1 MILKVGSEQSTA
13 WSVFEA
19 EVTPGF
25 DVGAHL
31 HQSAEELFY
40 ILDGELDL
48 LAFEPV
54 ARTAGDWQSWQSASG
69 ARVMRGGPGSAMFVP
84 AGCPHAFAN
93 PGTVPARMLFL
104 VSPPGHEHYL
114 DEIGE
119 QIADGGP
126 PNPEMMGSD
135 ARIRLFRHTR
145 AINNRLARSPAR
157 RLERNNYSER
167 TRGSPDPRIPR
178 DSGPASSGLP
188 GSGEWPAGITRYGRP
203 AQL

>member
-1 MILKVGSEQSTA
+1 MTDGLVLPPGAGRAVRGAGMTLKVGAEQSTA

-104 VSPPGHEHYL
+104 VFRQAMSTTWTNSP
-114 DEIGE
+114 
-119 QIADGGP
+119 
-126 PNPEMMGSD
+126 S
-135 ARIRLFRHTR
+135 
-145 AINNRLARSPAR
+145 RSPRAAR
-157 RLERNNYSER
+157 P
-167 TRGSPDPRIPR
+167 TRR
-178 DSGPASSGLP
+178 
-188 GSGEWPAGITRYGRP
+188 
-203 AQL
+203 